1 MSSPSHWV
9 HLLPQW
15 RLFSINHAWLFESLA
30 AWVIGQVAGWQVYWL
45 TDWLV
50 DFTLLATC
58 LIGVSLA
65 FLVEKKNGSMITVL
79 FFAKNPNTAYSLL
92 DWISGAVAHHISGS
106 FPEWLTSPVTACLG
120 GLFVRC
126 LGEQPLP
133 WLIEWT
139 SKGSMS
145 GCMKIRTK
153 PSALALPQ
161 RAAGSLGALLITYKT
176 SSLVCSLIAVT
187 EIWQSGWIFFLY
199 FWPVYKQAAQW
210 RSECPI
216 FDH

>member
-1 MSSPSHWV
+1 METILNKPCLV
-9 HLLPQW
+9 V
-15 RLFSINHAWLFESLA
+15 
-30 AWVIGQVAGWQVYWL
+30 WVIGCLSDWPGCWLTGLL
-45 TDWLV
+45 TDWLAGRFHSACHLP
-50 DFTLLATC
+50 DW
-58 LIGVSLA
+58 
-65 FLVEKKNGSMITVL
+65 FLPGFFGWKKKMEVCSPCC

-92 DWISGAVAHHISGS
+92 DWVSGAVAHHISGS

-161 RAAGSLGALLITYKT
+161 RAAGSPGALLITYKT